1 MASGPFS
8 GGGGLFI
15 FRDSS
20 IENVNQ
26 LLNSDSAIAV
36 NCFILEVYSFEF
48 NFGGVCSYHEPLE
61 MVPLSFIRF
70 PEAKKTRIDKRI
82 SNLQHKFNKEVL
94 SSGVFADGKGG
105 FLVLETEF
113 EMVNKLLQPKKEN
126 QLVSLQILQLYI
138 AKGNFC
144 RKPNK

>member
-26 LLNSDSAIAV
+26 LLNSDSAIAA

-82 SNLQHKFNKEVL
+82 
-94 SSGVFADGKGG
+94 
-105 FLVLETEF
+105 
-113 EMVNKLLQPKKEN
+113 
-126 QLVSLQILQLYI
+126 
-138 AKGNFC
+138 
-144 RKPNK
+144 